1 MGEHQERWRRS
12 IPGEPTRGVAPGSP
26 PPRVPAGPAASLL
39 SASADGPEWHR
50 RVHPAPASHRS
61 RLPRGNRGC
70 RSLRPHYRPGRH
82 SRARVPPSNHAP
94 HPLVSCHL
102 YDAGEIARCRV
113 LTLGETSRVQPCY
126 DALRPPPP
134 DGRSPASRSAGAPV
148 RDAGRG
154 LLSSSSPTR
163 RPPTARYRRNSAA
176 SARNGAVT
184 KTTTAS
190 SMRRMIPMACL
201 YPLAERSGGAG
212 SPQPTL
218 VWRTAGGS
226 GYSSSAL
233 PPNKE
238 GGGVDAVTS
247 WPRRSV
253 SRSRFPGS
261 SCSSSW
267 SCCPVAHLLKWT
279 ARVAARTP
287 GAPAETEASNGLGA
301 IREAARGSCH
311 KLFAT

>member
-1 MGEHQERWRRS
+1 MASSGAPRSSQPPISAASGKPGMSLNCSPRCPPGRRS
-12 IPGEPTRGVAPGSP
+12 A
-26 PPRVPAGPAASLL
+26 
-39 SASADGPEWHR
+39 
-50 RVHPAPASHRS
+50 
-61 RLPRGNRGC
+61 
-70 RSLRPHYRPGRH
+70 
-82 SRARVPPSNHAP
+82 ARVAPSNHAP

-226 GYSSSAL
+226 GYSPSAL

-247 WPRRSV
+247 LASPLGLTLAIPGIIV
-253 SRSRFPGS
+253 LIIVVVLPCGS
-261 SCSSSW
+261 SSEVDRARRRANAGSPGRDRGFQRIRCDQGGRARIVPQTVRDVTMP
-267 SCCPVAHLLKWT
+267 CPI
-279 ARVAARTP
+279 
-287 GAPAETEASNGLGA
+287 ASLA
-301 IREAARGSCH
+301 SA
-311 KLFAT
+311 